1 MLNRDNFNELLNRMY
16 SQLINFD
23 NMENLEKIIEKEDSV
38 KDDKKTLI
46 SDGSNIQQGVER
58 IINNRNYDNYCNYY
72 YGKIKEKYPDL
83 TEKQLNDLIQS
94 LIDFY
99 SSIPII
105 QDVGI
110 RDIDRVL
117 EKGFY
122 NSSNLDTRDF
132 NFGNSAW
139 RLKFSAGL
147 GEIFYFSPSERVS
160 LILSDEVC
168 DSVNNFSFIEPSFFL
183 KDDYFYYGF
192 YDETYRKIQR
202 RRENHFDKSLLP
214 LDKIWEILALNALAN
229 YSSVSKDHPF
239 PNGIEPDFEHSL
251 SGRPNIFF
259 THTISRDKILG
270 FIVCGEKSEE
280 LKRILISKGIDEK
293 IIFVEKEKI
302 EGIDIFMK
310 YKTKLLR
317 MKNDKNE
324 ELKIKI

>member
-1 MLNRDNFNELLNRMY
+1 MLNRDYYKELLNRMV

-38 KDDKKTLI
+38 KDDKNLLI
-46 SDGSNIQQGVER
+46 NDGSDIQQSVER
-58 IINNRNYDNYCNYY
+58 IMNNRNYDNYCNYY
-72 YGKIKEKYPDL
+72 YGKIKEKYPNL
-83 TEKQLNDLIQS
+83 TEKQLSDLIQS

-105 QDVGI
+105 QDIGI

-122 NSSNLDTRDF
+122 NSSNLDTIDF
-132 NFGNSAW
+132 NFDNSAW
-139 RLKFSAGL
+139 WLEFSAGV
-147 GEIFYFSPSERVS
+147 GEISYISASERVS

-168 DSVNNFSFIEPSFFL
+168 DSVNNFSFIQPSFF
-183 KDDYFYYGF
+183 KDDFFYYGF

-202 RRENHFDKSLLP
+202 RRENHFDESLLP

-239 PNGIEPDFEHSL
+239 PNGIEPDFENST

-270 FIVCGEKSEE
+270 FIVCGENSEE

-293 IIFVEKEKI
+293 TIFAEKEEIKD
-302 EGIDIFMK
+302 IDIFRK

>member
-1 MLNRDNFNELLNRMY
+1 MNYNNILKELFRLIS
-16 SQLINFD
+16 SQRLEPDEKKDLVESDKNPLIN
-23 NMENLEKIIEKEDSV
+23 
-38 KDDKKTLI
+38 
-46 SDGSNIQQGVER
+46 DGSNIQQSVER
-58 IINNRNYDNYCNYY
+58 VINNRNYDNYCNYY
-72 YGKIKEKYPDL
+72 YGKIKEKYPNL
-83 TEKQLNDLIQS
+83 TEKQLSDLIQS

-105 QDVGI
+105 QDIEI

-132 NFGNSAW
+132 NFFNSACW
-139 RLKFSAGL
+139 LMYSAGL
-147 GEIFYFSPSERVS
+147 GEVLHIFPSERVS

-168 DSVNNFSFIEPSFFL
+168 DSVNNFTFIMPSPLF
-183 KDDYFYYGF
+183 KDDYFYF
-192 YDETYRKIQR
+192 DFFDETFRKIQR

-239 PNGIEPDFEHSL
+239 PDGIEPDFEHSI
-251 SGRPNIFF
+251 SGRPNIIF

-270 FIVCGEKSEE
+270 FIVCGENSEE

-293 IIFVEKEKI
+293 IIFAEKEKI
-302 EGIDIFMK
+302 KDIDIFMK

>member
-1 MLNRDNFNELLNRMY
+1 MNYNNILKELFRLIS
-16 SQLINFD
+16 SQR
-23 NMENLEKIIEKEDSV
+23 LEPDEKEDSV
-38 KDDKKTLI
+38 KDDKNPLI
-46 SDGSNIQQGVER
+46 NDGSNIQQSVER

-72 YGKIKEKYPDL
+72 YGKIKEKYPNL
-83 TEKQLNDLIQS
+83 TEKQLSDLIQS

-105 QDVGI
+105 QDIEI

-132 NFGNSAW
+132 NFFDSACW
-139 RLKFSAGL
+139 LERPAGL
-147 GEIFYFSPSERVS
+147 GEVFYFSASERIS

-168 DSVNNFSFIEPSFFL
+168 DSVNNFSFIQPSFF
-183 KDDYFYYGF
+183 KANSFSYDF

-202 RRENHFDKSLLP
+202 RRENHFDNSLLP

-229 YSSVSKDHPF
+229 HSSVSKDHPF
-239 PNGIEPDFEHSL
+239 PYGIEPDFEHSL
-251 SGRPNIFF
+251 SGRPNILFSS
-259 THTISRDKILG
+259 TISKDKILG

-293 IIFVEKEKI
+293 IIFAEKEEIKD
-302 EGIDIFMK
+302 IDIFMK